1 METALTVL
9 IYVIAAWG
17 ALWVLG
23 GILAIFLG
31 LSVAWWCR

>member
-1 METALTVL
+1 MDTALTVL

-17 ALWVLG
+17 ALWVLV
-23 GILAIFLG
+23 GILMILLG